1 MPQLGLGLR
10 ANVSGVSLI
19 DGDAA
24 AYFTRAGV
32 TSPTAKAQINAFVK
46 GVKNLGIWSSFICW
60 PLKSSQNAGSGTTAY
75 SLGGFG
81 PFNGSF
87 VSSPTWGVDG
97 VTFNGSNS
105 ISLSTSI
112 ATGRVHRIAMGVGKI
127 TGYNVNRFF
136 DIQDGTST
144 TRRNPFLGVGCFG
157 SFDVAYNLPNSGV
170 SAPETAAFISNLPLN
185 TYYSVIGRTTGG
197 SMFVYRDKSLR
208 ATLTG
213 QTFNQGSQ
221 YTAAGIGVS
230 YEGTISFAALGGDD
244 ISEAQLNSLNDLYAS
259 TLGGN
264 LDLDADSYI
273 LRAGVTDPTAKTQI
287 NDFVVGV
294 KSLGLWNNM
303 VCWPLRSTQNA
314 GTGTTAY
321 SLGGYGTYNGTLTGS
336 ASWSESGAVLP
347 SNATITATVP
357 YGTTSGS
364 IIGVRQA
371 NSINGAG
378 KDYGLLKNGTS
389 GFWAPYG
396 DTNFYFD
403 YPETTNRLNI
413 SAGVT
418 EGVIFFV
425 AGYAGASGSK
435 IYRNTTLLASNA
447 TVAAIMGSTTSII
460 TSASAASQVTP
471 FAMLLNTDASANHSN
486 LYSLYKTTLGV
497 GLGLP

>member
-10 ANVSGVSLI
+10 ANISSSSLY

-32 TSPTAKAQINAFVK
+32 TDATAKAQINAFVK

-112 ATGRVHRIAMGVGKI
+112 ATGRVNRLAMGVGKI
-127 TGYNVNRFF
+127 TGYNVNRFL
-136 DIQDGTST
+136 DIQDGTSN

-303 VCWPLRSTQNA
+303 VCWPLRSAQNA

-321 SLGGYGTYNGTLTGS
+321 SLGGLGTYNGTLTNGPTWGADGVNMIGS
-336 ASWSESGAVLP
+336 PTP
-347 SNATITATVP
+347 SI
-357 YGTTSGS
+357 TTSAFANQPDSIFTVQKFDSSITIVQVVYDGS
-364 IIGVRQA
+364 TRQHLFK
-371 NSINGAG
+371 NDLNGSINGFASNNVPVVPSATP
-378 KDYGLLKNGTS
+378 YNNVFSSFQLKFN
-389 GFWAPYG
+389 
-396 DTNFYFD
+396 
-403 YPETTNRLNI
+403 
-413 SAGVT
+413 
-418 EGVIFFV
+418 
-425 AGYAGASGSK
+425 GASGSASV
-435 IYRNTTLLASNA
+435 NGGSETTLNFGTNNLTAFR
-447 TVAAIMGSTTSII
+447 MGGAQQGVILS
-460 TSASAASQVTP
+460 
-471 FAMLLNTDASANHSN
+471 FAMIINANTSQNFHT
-486 LYSLYKTTLGV
+486 LYKTTLGD